1 MTQTTNRL
9 CSNVLRQPRA
19 TRKLPVFVRQ
29 PFTESG
35 NTEMQVVQ
43 GVLDVMA
50 SLPVQVVTGL
60 EAQSQNTFRDA
71 FQKTTGLE
79 FTPSNFRRKRLQMLD
94 SSDAMVFIRTSLSE
108 SGAFEAAY
116 NVSGGPA
123 VPMFFG
129 VWKGAPIKTT
139 VLRDLDE
146 FGVAQYVTFEHPDG
160 LRSHLCDFFS
170 RVRSVQQRS
179 RETRPL
185 PRRARSRF
193 IKTSAKSSASNR

>member
-1 MTQTTNRL
+1 M
-9 CSNVLRQPRA
+9 V
-19 TRKLPVFVRQ
+19 
-29 PFTESG
+29 
-35 NTEMQVVQ
+35 
-43 GVLDVMA
+43 D
-50 SLPVQVVTGL
+50 
-60 EAQSQNTFRDA
+60 TF
-71 FQKTTGLE
+71 
-79 FTPSNFRRKRLQMLD
+79 
-94 SSDAMVFIRTSLSE
+94 AMVFIRTSLSE

-116 NVSGGPA
+116 NVFGGSA
-123 VPMFFG
+123 VPMFFA

-146 FGVAQYVTFEHPDG
+146 FGVAQYVTFEHPDE
-160 LRSHLCDFFS
+160 LRSHLGDFFS

>member
-9 CSNVLRQPRA
+9 CSKALRQPRA

-60 EAQSQNTFRDA
+60 EAQSQNLFNDA
-71 FQKTTGLE
+71 FQKATGLE
-79 FTPSNFRRKRLQMLD
+79 FTPSNFRRKRLQLLD
-94 SSDAMVFIRTSLSE
+94 SSDAMVFIRTSFSE
-108 SGAFEAAY
+108 GGAFEAAY

-123 VPMFFG
+123 VPMFFA

-179 RETRPL
+179 RETRLL